1 MKDSS
6 RTIKYRMMRFA
17 TYPRR
22 DKTFYLIQLQ
32 SHYSPAPALTDNAAH
47 ISENVNTS
55 KNQLRQKKSHS
66 LWGRIKHYRTQGDG
80 EGGEGGG
87 GEGGEELGSGR
98 AC

>member
-1 MKDSS
+1 MKDDS

-22 DKTFYLIQLQ
+22 DKTLYLIQLQ

-55 KNQLRQKKSHS
+55 KNQLRQKKKPFPLGADKTLSHA
-66 LWGRIKHYRTQGDG
+66 RRR
-80 EGGEGGG
+80 GGWGGG
-87 GEGGEELGSGR
+87 RGRGG
-98 AC
+98 